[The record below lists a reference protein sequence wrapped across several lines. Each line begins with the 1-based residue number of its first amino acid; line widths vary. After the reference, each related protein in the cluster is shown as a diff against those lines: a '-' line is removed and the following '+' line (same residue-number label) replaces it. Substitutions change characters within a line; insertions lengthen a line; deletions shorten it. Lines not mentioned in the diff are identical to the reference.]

1 MYKKRLADNSQIKL
15 LLIITLAAA
24 AIFFSKEVSGG
35 IYKGIYFC
43 VEVLIPSLFPFMV
56 ISTLSAK
63 SGIRFKGKKFNK
75 TANILFG
82 LSGETL
88 FSVILGIFG
97 GYPVGARSIG
107 ALYKQGKISISEA
120 EKASY
125 IALGA
130 GPGFLITFVGVK
142 LLNNIEI
149 GIILLIS
156 QICSVFLLGILNKF
170 IFLKKDNNSYKENNR
185 AVKHSGNLFIE
196 SVTDAVYSAMEMCAI
211 VCVFSAF
218 LSVIEKYIQSDYVS
232 VFMEVTTACNKLS
245 SGVNIPAIAF
255 AVGFGG
261 VCVRFQVFQALGN
274 IKINKLLYFFY
285 RILQG
290 VITALI
296 TTALIKIFDITIPVF
311 SSVKGN
317 LTLGLS
323 TSVIGS
329 CLLVLTGICF
339 IFSIQEE

>member
-63 SGIRFKGKKFNK
+63 SNLRFKGKIFNK

-156 QICSVFLLGILNKF
+156 QICSVFFLGILNKF
-170 IFLKKDNNSYKENNR
+170 IFLKKEYNSNKENNQ

-261 VCVRFQVFQALGN
+261 VCVHFQVFQALGN

>member
-1 MYKKRLADNSQIKL
+1 MYKFRLAGNSQIKL
-15 LLIITLAAA
+15 LLITALAIA
-24 AIFFSKEVSGG
+24 AIIFSKEVSSG

-43 VEVLIPSLFPFMV
+43 VEILIPSLFPFMV

-63 SGIRFKGKKFNK
+63 SNLRFKGKIFNK

-107 ALYKQGKISISEA
+107 ALYKQGKISLNEA

-130 GPGFLITFVGVK
+130 GPGFLITFVGIK

-170 IFLKKDNNSYKENNR
+170 IFRKKDNNSFKEDNY
-185 AVKHSGNLFIE
+185 AVKHSGNIFIE

-218 LSVIEKYIQSDYVS
+218 LSVIEKYIHSDYVS
-232 VFMEVTTACNKLS
+232 VFTEVTTACNKLS
-245 SGVNIPAIAF
+245 PGANLPAIAF

-261 VCVRFQVFQALGN
+261 LCVHFQVFQALGN
-274 IKINKLLYFFY
+274 IKINKLLYFLY
-285 RILQG
+285 RIMQG
-290 VITALI
+290 VITSVI
-296 TTALIKIFDITIPVF
+296 TTVLIKIFDITIPVF
-311 SSVKGN
+311 SSVKGGFS
-317 LTLGLS
+317 LGLS
-323 TSVIGS
+323 TSVTGS

>member
-63 SGIRFKGKKFNK
+63 SNLRFKGKIFNK

-88 FSVILGIFG
+88 FSVILGVFG

-130 GPGFLITFVGVK
+130 GPGFLITFVGIK

-156 QICSVFLLGILNKF
+156 QICSVFFLGILNKF
-170 IFLKKDNNSYKENNR
+170 IFLKKDNNSYKENSR
-185 AVKHSGNLFIE
+185 PVKHSGNLFIE

-232 VFMEVTTACNKLS
+232 VFTEVTTACNKLS

-261 VCVRFQVFQALGN
+261 VCVHFQVFQALGN